1 MKQKLSLTL
10 VIAACLVALFSVGNS
25 NKAAAAVFSTKAECA
40 GNVLT
45 VTSNAPSS
53 VTTNTSFSITGV
65 SSTSTAPNGITITK
79 IVSTSSVSNGSPS
92 TMVGTWTGSGTGTF
106 TAHLP
111 DASVKAT
118 GAAGSQVRVIL
129 SSIDLY
135 INGGS
140 SPITCSQGN
149 GQLTANKTGESLTVL
164 SVGITAPVAAPTPT
178 PTPTGATT
186 TPTPTKTNSPTTASN
201 TSPTPSNSQ
210 PTSQNQTAN
219 NSPSAT
225 NTAATSSSPSSSAQ
239 GQTVTITVVD
249 SSGKPASNVAV
260 VIDDGPEVA
269 TNDRGVVIVS
279 SLSAG
284 DHKVA
289 VLGKQ
294 TKITRTIKVASSGDP
309 IQLTIQLKHQLISP
323 LIIIVA
329 GIPLFL
335 IIALAIVLF
344 VRHRRKQQ
352 LASHFVAPQFA
363 EGTSPIVSSMA
374 VPQPNPG
381 PTPASATIPQ
391 SVQIPTIQPIS
402 APIEPTPT
410 TPAPVN
416 PSAHS
421 ESLPGQVFAPQA
433 SPQAPTNISVQP
445 HA

>member
-1 MKQKLSLTL
+1 M
-10 VIAACLVALFSVGNS
+10 ALFSVSAS

-53 VTTNTSFSITGV
+53 VTANTSFSITGV

-79 IVSTSSVSNGSPS
+79 IFSTSSVSNGSPS
-92 TMVGTWTGSGTGTF
+92 TMVGTWTGSGSGTF

-118 GAAGSQVRVIL
+118 GAVGSQVRVIL

-149 GQLTANKTGESLTVL
+149 GQLTANKPGESLTVL
-164 SVGITAPVAAPTPT
+164 SVGITAPAATQTPT
-178 PTPTGATT
+178 PTSATT
-186 TPTPTKTNSPTTASN
+186 TPTTPKTNSPASTSN
-201 TSPTPSNSQ
+201 TTPTQSNTQ
-210 PTSQNQTAN
+210 PTSQNQTSN
-219 NSPSAT
+219 NSPSTSNAPT
-225 NTAATSSSPSSSAQ
+225 TSSSPSSTTQ

-294 TKITRTIKVASSGDP
+294 TKITRTIKVASSGEP

-323 LIIIVA
+323 LIIAMA
-329 GIPLFL
+329 GIPLLL
-335 IIALAIVLF
+335 IIAVTTMLF
-344 VRHRRKQQ
+344 IRHRRKQQ

-374 VPQPNPG
+374 VSQPNPA
-381 PTPASATIPQ
+381 PTATPAANTS
-391 SVQIPTIQPIS
+391 SVQIPTAQPVPT
-402 APIEPTPT
+402 PIEPTPAT
-410 TPAPVN
+410 QAPIG
-416 PSAHS
+416 PSAQN
-421 ESLPGQVFAPQA
+421 ESLPGQVFTPQPT
-433 SPQAPTNISVQP
+433 PQAPTNISIQP